1 MSTESSQIQR
11 PIFFS
16 IRKNISYFT
25 WRPYGEFFN
34 FKMVCIEVLGDD
46 AFAVYEGNC
55 IKVQELGQKRLASA
69 ARYRRLRNGI
79 YILEEEKGGKY
90 IFRLIKP
97 LRRKT

>member
-1 MSTESSQIQR
+1 MSTLER

-16 IRKNISYFT
+16 VRKNISYFA
-25 WRPYGEFFN
+25 WKPYGGFFD
-34 FKMVCIEVLGDD
+34 FRTVCIEVLGDD

-69 ARYRRLRNGI
+69 ARYRRLKNGI
-79 YILEEEKGGKY
+79 YIFEGEKGGMY

-97 LRRKT
+97 LRRKA

>member
-1 MSTESSQIQR
+1 MSTLER

-16 IRKNISYFT
+16 VRKNISYFA
-25 WRPYGEFFN
+25 WKPYGGFFD
-34 FKMVCIEVLGDD
+34 FRTVCIETLGDD
-46 AFAVYEGNC
+46 AFAVYGGNC

-69 ARYRRLRNGI
+69 ARYRGLRNGI

>member
-16 IRKNISYFT
+16 IRKNSSFFA

-34 FKMVCIEVLGDD
+34 FKMACIETLGDD
-46 AFAVYEGNC
+46 AFVVYEGNC
-55 IKVQELGQKRLASA
+55 LKVQELGQKRLASA
-69 ARYRRLRNGI
+69 ARYRGLRNGI
-79 YILEEEKGGKY
+79 YILAEEKGGKY
-90 IFRLIKP
+90 IFRVIKP

>member
-1 MSTESSQIQR
+1 MPTESSQVQR

-16 IRKNISYFT
+16 IRKNSSFFA

-34 FKMVCIEVLGDD
+34 FRTVCIEVLGDD

-69 ARYRRLRNGI
+69 ARFRMLRNGI
-79 YILEEEKGGKY
+79 YIFEGEKGGKY

>member
-1 MSTESSQIQR
+1 MSTLER

-16 IRKNISYFT
+16 VRKNISYFA
-25 WRPYGEFFN
+25 WRPYGGFFD
-34 FKMVCIEVLGDD
+34 FRAVCIEVLGDD

-69 ARYRRLRNGI
+69 ARFRALKNGI
-79 YILEEEKGGKY
+79 YIFEGEKGGKY

>member
-1 MSTESSQIQR
+1 MSTLER

-16 IRKNISYFT
+16 VRKNISYFA
-25 WRPYGEFFN
+25 WKPYGGFFD
-34 FKMVCIEVLGDD
+34 FKTVCIEPLGED

-69 ARYRRLRNGI
+69 ARFRALKNGI
-79 YILEEEKGGKY
+79 YIFEGEKGGKY

-97 LRRKT
+97 LRRKV